1 MCLYCQGIQLYF
13 HVLMYLSPIP
23 VSPLRHG
30 FKAARFLG
38 LRVRIPAGGMAV
50 FLGIIVC
57 CQVEVPASE

>member
-23 VSPLRHG
+23 VPALRRG

-38 LRVRIPAGGMAV
+38 LRVRIPAGQVAV
-50 FLGIIVC
+50 FLGIVVC
-57 CQVEVPASE
+57 CQLEVPASG